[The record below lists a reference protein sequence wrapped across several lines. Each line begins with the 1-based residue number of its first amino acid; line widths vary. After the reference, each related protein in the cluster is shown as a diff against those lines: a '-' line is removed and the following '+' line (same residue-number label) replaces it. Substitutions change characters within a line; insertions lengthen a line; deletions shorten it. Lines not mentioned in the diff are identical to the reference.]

1 MCRVSFLLVLPFS
14 VLVLNTVVVW
24 VVVRWSTAYRK
35 WLEPFI
41 GVPVAVTDLL
51 ARCYQP
57 DFTWAEL
64 VNSPA
69 MAGKP
74 LPGIAPATR
83 REMACH
89 IWHPGL
95 TCGQRLVQ
103 HSRATYKAALAVY
116 IPFQAARLL
125 LFRRKQLCEQPVD
138 ALRSAAVATL
148 RSSLFLT
155 TYACS
160 VWATH
165 CFTHSVLR
173 LHAPWLFF
181 LCGALGGSSIFI
193 EPSSR
198 RPELALYTFG
208 HAVRSFCNRMVERG
222 LLRRSS

>member
-1 MCRVSFLLVLPFS
+1 MPHLASGSDVWAAACTARTRLP
-14 VLVLNTVVVW
+14 W
-24 VVVRWSTAYRK
+24 Q
-35 WLEPFI
+35 
-41 GVPVAVTDLL
+41 
-51 ARCYQP
+51 C
-57 DFTWAEL
+57 
-64 VNSPA
+64 
-69 MAGKP
+69 
-74 LPGIAPATR
+74 
-83 REMACH
+83 
-89 IWHPGL
+89 
-95 TCGQRLVQ
+95 
-103 HSRATYKAALAVY
+103 

-125 LFRRKQLCEQPVD
+125 LLQLCEQPVD

-173 LHAPWLFF
+173 LHAPWLIF